1 MVKRLKAGDH
11 LDAWMQENHRRD
23 DAMWKISFSTV
34 CMVEETNLMIVTI
47 ESRRNI
53 SRTSSEFDFN
63 KKHPAPSCP
72 TGTGLTFSDSLAHPV
87 ATGTWSRILF
97 STCPIS
103 TRMEFETESSKAATV
118 MTLRTAGLPWKNP
131 SVCVIDCGTANEF
144 VETEFSGEQFVVAGS
159 IWFPEDPAP
168 AG

>member
-103 TRMEFETESSKAATV
+103 TRVSSTFVLNNRVDYSKQTSRKNSVVKGKISILKQKKSSKV
-118 MTLRTAGLPWKNP
+118 FL
-131 SVCVIDCGTANEF
+131 
-144 VETEFSGEQFVVAGS
+144 
-159 IWFPEDPAP
+159 
-168 AG
+168 

>member
-1 MVKRLKAGDH
+1 MVKRLKAEDH
-11 LDAWMQENHRRD
+11 LDAWMQENHRRN

-34 CMVEETNLMIVTI
+34 CMVEETNLMIGTI

-72 TGTGLTFSDSLAHPV
+72 TGTGLTCSDSLAHPMV
-87 ATGTWSRILF
+87 
-97 STCPIS
+97 
-103 TRMEFETESSKAATV
+103 FETESSKAATV
-118 MTLRTAGLPWKNP
+118 MTLRTVAAGLPWKNP
-131 SVCVIDCGTANEF
+131 SVCDIDCGTANDFFRRIEF
-144 VETEFSGEQFVVAGS
+144 AETEFSGEQFVVAGS

>member
-1 MVKRLKAGDH
+1 
-11 LDAWMQENHRRD
+11 
-23 DAMWKISFSTV
+23 
-34 CMVEETNLMIVTI
+34 
-47 ESRRNI
+47 
-53 SRTSSEFDFN
+53 
-63 KKHPAPSCP
+63 
-72 TGTGLTFSDSLAHPV
+72 
-87 ATGTWSRILF
+87 
-97 STCPIS
+97 
-103 TRMEFETESSKAATV
+103 MEFETESSKAATV